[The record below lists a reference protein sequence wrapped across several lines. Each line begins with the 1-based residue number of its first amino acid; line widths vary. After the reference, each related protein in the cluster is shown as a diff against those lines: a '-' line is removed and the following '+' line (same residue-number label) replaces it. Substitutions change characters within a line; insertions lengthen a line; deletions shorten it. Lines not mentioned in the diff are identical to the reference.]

1 MLKPEN
7 QREEIYQ
14 NQYLK
19 FIHKN
24 GKIGNY
30 ICALLCFTPA
40 VLISLV
46 YGVEVPW
53 KAVLTGWISIAS
65 AIGVVWFVEPIGNFP
80 IVGSAGTYINVIAGN
95 TSNLRVPCAVMAQ
108 KEAGVQVGTPEGSV
122 ISTLAIATSC
132 FINIPILAIG
142 AIASSV
148 ILRYLPKEVLDSFN
162 FLLPALFGAVFVQFA
177 FMKPKLVPV
186 ALFLGITFHLLVSKG
201 FFSFLGPRPSY
212 VTSLVATFGTIAFAV
227 WLSKREQKT
236 MKSQ

>member
-1 MLKPEN
+1 MLKPEH

-30 ICALLCFTPA
+30 ICALLCFIPA
-40 VLISLV
+40 IMVSVV
-46 YGVEVPW
+46 YGLDVPW
-53 KAVLTGWISIAS
+53 KAVFTGWISIAS
-65 AIGVVWFVEPIGNFP
+65 AIGVVWFVEPIANFP

-108 KEAGVQVGTPEGSV
+108 KEAGVEVGTPEGSV

-148 ILRYLPKEVLDSFN
+148 ILRYLPKEVLDSFSY
-162 FLLPALFGAVFVQFA
+162 LLPALFGAVFVQFA

-186 ALFLGITFHLLVSKG
+186 ALFLGITFHLMVSNG
-201 FFSFLGPRPSY
+201 VFSFLGPRPSY
-212 VTSLVATFGTIAFAV
+212 ITSLVATFGTIAFA
-227 WLSKREQKT
+227 LQLNKRENRKV
-236 MKSQ
+236 